1 MYSIYPPI
9 SDLTKLYEYLS
20 PNIQRFYLAQS
31 AINECLI
38 PYYNLREW
46 QERYV
51 MTALGTEVEDFPGK
65 GSGNHPPLSPLK
77 EFDLR
82 SDADNSEED
91 IEGQG
96 YRRSGLAAGASPTRE
111 RNSPRSGNASD
122 HNGNNGGVDSCDMSL
137 D

>member
-1 MYSIYPPI
+1 M
-9 SDLTKLYEYLS
+9 
-20 PNIQRFYLAQS
+20 
-31 AINECLI
+31 

-51 MTALGTEVEDFPGK
+51 TTALGTEVEDFPGK

-82 SDADNSEED
+82 SDADKSEED
-91 IEGQG
+91 MEGHG
-96 YRRSGLAAGASPTRE
+96 GKMSGLAAGASPTRE
-111 RNSPRSGNASD
+111 RSSPRSGNANGHS
-122 HNGNNGGVDSCDMSL
+122 GNNGGVDSSDMTL